1 MSHQRQGVIAS
12 FFHYYYKP
20 ICFQRRY
27 LVKVI
32 CPGLRT
38 HGCRETRQHCRI
50 SSLRFGPRH
59 VKLRTTSL
67 TRKQPQSWTAMN
79 SGVES
84 GQWLQPRASAR
95 SPSPFGPRCGE
106 SQTLWL
112 AVTALS
118 RTIPSHTQFTPHGGG
133 GCHSVRLAM
142 NLIHLATRPLVRRS
156 PPPGLRWYHRM
167 RVGGHHAPSE
177 GSHARSHCRRGC

>member
-12 FFHYYYKP
+12 FCHYYYKP

-27 LVKVI
+27 LVEVI

-112 AVTALS
+112 AVMALS
-118 RTIPSHTQFTPHGGG
+118 RTIPDHTQFITPRWR
-133 GCHSVRLAM
+133 RLSLGSSRDESNPPRDPSSGSAFTTTWVAVVSSDASRWASRS
-142 NLIHLATRPLVRRS
+142 LRRI
-156 PPPGLRWYHRM
+156 P
-167 RVGGHHAPSE
+167 
-177 GSHARSHCRRGC
+177 CT